1 MKHQRG
7 ISKTLFILMIFLF
20 LINKALKYCMS
31 LHHMTCVKKALFQA
45 TMPKYVCLVFFL
57 IFHQDTFGKDYLTLF
72 FTNQKIM
79 IIFHAFIEKQSC
91 LKLFQR
97 GKKKKKVEHISHLA
111 IN

>member
-45 TMPKYVCLVFFL
+45 TIPKYV

-79 IIFHAFIEKQSC
+79 IIFHAFIKKQSC

-97 GKKKKKVEHISHLA
+97 GKKKKEVEHISHLA